1 MAAKRDYA
9 QCARPSFTIKSG
21 NDLSR
26 CETRKS
32 KGILVLRAKL
42 RLPMESRPVW
52 VLAELKVGAA

>member
-21 NDLSR
+21 KDLSR

-32 KGILVLRAKL
+32 KGILVLCAEL
-42 RLPMESRPVW
+42 RLPIEPRPVGAL
-52 VLAELKVGAA
+52 VNLKAGAA